1 MKTITITALLA
12 LAPSAALAIV
22 CNADNV
28 LRALRANSAKASPF
42 CSTYTLPPP
51 NQPLPTYV
59 SAYPASRVSS
69 ACSCFITPGPTTL
82 ATTTTSLST
91 TPTSSTTSTT
101 TSTTPT
107 QTPPGQDCKGDYIR
121 NGDFQTLTNGKPD
134 PWVFAPETA
143 SNPGSGQYTSTSAT
157 LSSSGG
163 DNYASLSV
171 TNGQSETGGYAGT
184 DIKQSIP
191 GLCYGVQYN
200 LTYSSQM
207 TITGGQYRRGCNAYY
222 SLDSIGQ
229 LFYIGG
235 PSGDIP
241 PFQYETRSYTF
252 TYYGNGRPDTLTISF
267 SCSAPGGSYTVD
279 DVSLVG
285 AG

>member
-12 LAPSAALAIV
+12 LAPSAALAVV

-82 ATTTTSLST
+82 ATTTASFST
-91 TPTSSTTSTT
+91 TPTSTT

-107 QTPPGQDCKGDYIR
+107 QTPPSEDCKGDYIR
-121 NGDFQTLTNGKPD
+121 NGDFQALTNGKPD

-143 SNPGSGQYTSTSAT
+143 SNPGSGQYTFTSAT

-163 DNYASLSV
+163 NNYASLNV
-171 TNGQSETGGYAGT
+171 TNGQSETGGYPAT
-184 DIKQSIP
+184 YIKQSIP
-191 GLCYGVQYN
+191 GLCYGEYN

-207 TITGGQYRRGCNAYY
+207 TISGGQYRRACNAYY

-229 LFYIGG
+229 LFYVGG

-252 TYYGNGRPDTLTISF
+252 RYNGNGRPDALTISF
-267 SCSAPGGSYTVD
+267 SCNAPGGSYIVD
-279 DVSLVG
+279 NVSLVRL
-285 AG
+285 